1 MSRNKAGIWEE
12 QTLLRRIE
20 DFNPWLTV
28 GAALYWAAIVVQ
40 YLFPSAVGDRN
51 VGGLLENY
59 VLLSLF
65 VGVGIACPR
74 AVRTHR
80 GRAIVSIAAV
90 MAIVLALVLMHTRPL
105 WLPLYNVLHMFS
117 IAVLMVLW
125 GFAFASMSKE
135 RAGTAVIAAMLLAVL
150 LVLVLMRVPNGYM
163 VGATRVCMVLSAAI
177 LASGRVDFV
186 NRVRQ
191 PTATWAS
198 SMRLFVLSRVG
209 CGLVLGV
216 CIALPTRLAPEDA
229 DGALGVVALV
239 IVVAL
244 ALLYARGPNRLYL
257 ELPTLL
263 LVSIALVYAPFFKE
277 GLTGFVQASAAV
289 GWLAWAEFSAFQLS
303 DLKERAGVSEVLLCL
318 VEKFVLSLSIGLG
331 IAVAALVL
339 EFLPTQ
345 HAIDLVILAE
355 MSALVLTMA
364 HGMGVLVNERKEDAA
379 RVELQRSRA
388 ERLGAVY
395 DDLAREFGLS
405 AREREVVEMLAEG
418 YTRTYI
424 GEALGVSDGTAKA
437 HISHIYQKIG
447 IHRKD
452 DLLAFIEERLAEA

>member
-1 MSRNKAGIWEE
+1 M
-12 QTLLRRIE
+12 LRRIE
-20 DFNPWLTV
+20 GFNPWLTV

-40 YLFPSAVGDRN
+40 YLFPPAVGERN
-51 VGGLLENY
+51 AGGLLENY

-65 VGVGIACPR
+65 VGIGIAFPKMM
-74 AVRTHR
+74 RTHR
-80 GRAIVSIAAV
+80 GRTVVSAAAV
-90 MAIVLALVLMHTRPL
+90 AAIALALLLMYACPWL
-105 WLPLYNVLHMFS
+105 LPLYNVLHMFS

-125 GFAFASMSKE
+125 GCAFASMGKE
-135 RAGTAVIAAMLLAVL
+135 RAGTAVIGAMLCAVL
-150 LVLVLMRVPNGYM
+150 LVLVLMRMPSGLLM
-163 VGATRVCMVLSAAI
+163 VASRVCMALSAVI
-177 LASGRVDFV
+177 LAVGHVDFV
-186 NRVRQ
+186 NRMRQ
-191 PTATWAS
+191 PTALWVS
-198 SMRLFVLSRVG
+198 SMRMFVLSRVG
-209 CGLVLGV
+209 CGLVLGLCV
-216 CIALPTRLAPEDA
+216 ALPSRSAPEDG
-229 DGALGVVALV
+229 DGALGVVALA
-239 IVVAL
+239 IIVAL
-244 ALLYARGPNRLYL
+244 ALMYARGPERLYL

-263 LVSIALVYAPFFKE
+263 LVSIALVYAPFFEE
-277 GLTGFVQASAAV
+277 GLAGFVRASAGI

-331 IAVAALVL
+331 IALATLLLASS
-339 EFLPTQ
+339 PSQ
-345 HAIDLVILAE
+345 HAIDVAVLAA
-355 MSALVLTMA
+355 MSALVLAMA

-379 RVELQRSRA
+379 RVELRRSRA
-388 ERLGAVY
+388 ERLSAVY

-452 DLLAFIEERLAEA
+452 DLLAFIEERLAQA